1 MPGDW
6 THWLFVA
13 LILLALVVAVW
24 VWWLDR
30 DRTYTEDDLKHIEFQ
45 NHLRALG
52 KAHNAA
58 PTRKEQHA

>member
-13 LILLALVVAVW
+13 LLILLLAVAAY

-30 DRTYTEDDLKHIEFQ
+30 DRTYTEDDLKVIEFAERMQ
-45 NHLRALG
+45 ALKDAGRLLR
-52 KAHNAA
+52 
-58 PTRKEQHA
+58 